1 MNSQQLQ
8 IAIDK
13 YLEIMVE
20 KGTSLKHYHPF
31 FYEKISEVTLK
42 LLHIQAKRAE
52 FLIKPTIELKEKNI

>member
-13 YLEIMVE
+13 YLEIMIE
-20 KGTSLKHYHPF
+20 KGSCLKHNNSF

-42 LLHIQAKRAE
+42 LLHIQVKRAE